1 MSGEAARVGVIPLVP
16 QNIDKHAVAALGMKA
31 VNRFFENS
39 IVIHGY

>member
-1 MSGEAARVGVIPLVP
+1 MSGEAAGIGVIALVP
-16 QNIDKHAVAALGMKA
+16 QNIDKHAVTSFGMKA